1 MKWGPVTL
9 NVAYAAIHFEARVDR
24 FTFLSNRHLTAEQFR
39 R

>member
-24 FTFLSNRHLTAEQFR
+24 EQFADKR
-39 R
+39 AHPVVQQVP